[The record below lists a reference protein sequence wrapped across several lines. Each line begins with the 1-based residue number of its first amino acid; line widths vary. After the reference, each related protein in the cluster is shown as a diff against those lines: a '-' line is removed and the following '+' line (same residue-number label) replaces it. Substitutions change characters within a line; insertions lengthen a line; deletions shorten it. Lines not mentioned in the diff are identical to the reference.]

1 METITPEDVAEMLPI
16 SFTQNDNES
25 MGMYSQARGEADAG
39 YLDNVIEKAKQ
50 IDKKDYGVDVRMNGW
65 ALISEIYDSILM
77 EEIQAEHDLLLS
89 DELKLREYIEW
100 LDDIEELAG
109 DMPVD
114 EWIKTDDARRYVC
127 DPRISFESRKQCDP
141 NEESIIDEAWK
152 IMNNAVNEYIADKMK
167 LFEEIAESQG
177 FAVID
182 EEESRLSNSQYLS
195 MTHTHNIDEYGD
207 LIDEDKVYKVRFS
220 DHEDM
225 HGGND
230 LNLSFEDSAE
240 ENAIELYEFLKSKK
254 RKTNILSGIAGK
266 YPVSNTS
273 RV

>member
-1 METITPEDVAEMLPI
+1 MLPI

-25 MGMYSQARGEADAG
+25 MGMYSQARGEAAAG